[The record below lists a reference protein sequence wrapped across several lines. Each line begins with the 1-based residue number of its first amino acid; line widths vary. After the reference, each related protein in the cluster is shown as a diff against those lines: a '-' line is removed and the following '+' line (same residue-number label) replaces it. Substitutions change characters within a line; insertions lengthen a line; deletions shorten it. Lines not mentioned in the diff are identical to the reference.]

1 MHYELGG
8 LIFGGAYTWRGL
20 FSEFYGIC
28 FSKFYEMKL
37 EVFVEFC
44 PWPHLAVK
52 GLSMPS
58 GDEVLRVR
66 NVNNNISRADQQ
78 KKVVRNN

>member
-1 MHYELGG
+1 MRYEFGG

-58 GDEVLRVR
+58 GDKVLRVSK
-66 NVNNNISRADQQ
+66 VNNNISRTLRE
-78 KKVVRNN
+78 KGCEK

>member
-1 MHYELGG
+1 MEG
-8 LIFGGAYTWRGL
+8 LIFGILRYL
-20 FSEFYGIC
+20 

-58 GDEVLRVR
+58 GDKSPKSKQRQE
-66 NVNNNISRADQQ
+66 QHQ
-78 KKVVRNN
+78 